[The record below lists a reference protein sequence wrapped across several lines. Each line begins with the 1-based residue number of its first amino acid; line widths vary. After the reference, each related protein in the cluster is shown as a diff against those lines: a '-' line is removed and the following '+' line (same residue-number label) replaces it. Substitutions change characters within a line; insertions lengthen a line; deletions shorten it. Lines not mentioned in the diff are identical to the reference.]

1 MLRMLAFDFRDDPHV
16 HDIADQ
22 FMFGPALMICP
33 VTHPAAKTRNVYL
46 PGGTWYDFWSGEKLE
61 GGRTIEAAA
70 PLDILPL
77 FVRAGSILPIG
88 PIVQHSGE
96 RLDETLEV
104 RVYRGADPEFT
115 LYEDDNDG
123 YGYERGEYRLTKL
136 AWNDAAQKLD
146 SNPPRRLRVVPVRP
160 GHGVGVEETR

>member
-1 MLRMLAFDFRDDPHV
+1 
-16 HDIADQ
+16 
-22 FMFGPALMICP
+22 MFGPALMVCP
-33 VTHPAAKTRNVYL
+33 VTHPAAKTRSVYL

-61 GGRTIEAAA
+61 GGRIVEAAA

-77 FVRAGSILPIG
+77 FVRAGSILPMG

-96 RLDETLEV
+96 GLDEPLEV
-104 RVYRGADPEFT
+104 RVYGGADGEFT

-136 AWNDAAQKLD
+136 VWNDAAEKLD